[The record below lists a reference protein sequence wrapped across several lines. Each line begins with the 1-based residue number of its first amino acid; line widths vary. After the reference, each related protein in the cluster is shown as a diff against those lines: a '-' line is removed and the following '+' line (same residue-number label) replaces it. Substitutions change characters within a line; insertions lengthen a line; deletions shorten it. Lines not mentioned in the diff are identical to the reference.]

1 MGNQGEEFARNIQE
15 ALRAF
20 RKAGVDPLNPGE
32 KGTHIYSRIS
42 GQENIQEEQKAEEE
56 EEQPV
61 VHIPQ
66 TIEISSIESIQGRVE
81 ICPVNLVTFV
91 GYSPAQIK
99 LVRQAPSTPQ
109 LDALDTK
116 LK

>member
-20 RKAGVDPLNPGE
+20 RRAGVDPLNPGE

-42 GQENIQEEQKAEEE
+42 GQEDIQEEQKAE

-66 TIEISSIESIQGRVE
+66 TIEISSIESIQGRIE
-81 ICPVNLVTFV
+81 ICPVNLVPFV
-91 GYSPAQIK
+91 GYLPTKTK